1 MSNIRRPAVSGVF
14 YSDEPSKLSS
24 DVKRYL
30 QTAKT
35 RDEPRTPK
43 ILIVPHAG
51 FIYSGVVAGGAYAA
65 IKNAADTITKVVLIG
80 PSHRVAFRGMATPS
94 VDAFET
100 PLGVAR
106 INREAISMIAALTGV
121 TQRDD
126 AHDQEHSLEV
136 QLPFLQSVLGEFTLT
151 PIVVGDATGDD
162 VAALIETL
170 WGGDETLIVIS
181 SDLSHYLDDQTAQ
194 RMDSAT
200 AEAIETLNPETIGR
214 DQACGRIPVAG
225 ALLAARARNMRVI
238 RYDLRNSGATAGGKD
253 RVVGYGAWG
262 IIDDNPKPLAEDLD
276 SSDRQLL
283 RQHGAQLLHAA
294 AASIKRGLTKGAPPD
309 VDLSTFPTLLQEN
322 RATFVTLK
330 KDGKLRGCIGTIS
343 AHRPLLNDV
352 VENAYASAFRD
363 HRFPPLQADELGA
376 LELSISLLS
385 KPSPMTF
392 SSESDFL
399 EQLQPGRDGL
409 IIEDQ
414 GRRAVFLPQ
423 VWDELPTTS
432 QFVAHLKQKAGL
444 AENHWSAS
452 FQAWRFSATSLHPNT
467 A

>member
-1 MSNIRRPAVSGVF
+1 MSSIRRPAVSGVF
-14 YSDEPSKLSS
+14 YSDEPGKLSS

-30 QTAKT
+30 QSAKT
-35 RDEPRTPK
+35 ADENRTPK

-65 IKNAADTITKVVLIG
+65 IEDAAETITKVVLIG
-80 PSHRVAFRGMATPS
+80 PSHRIAFRGMATPS
-94 VDAFET
+94 VEAFET
-100 PLGVAR
+100 PLGATPVDQDAL
-106 INREAISMIAALTGV
+106 AAIAALPGV

-126 AHDQEHSLEV
+126 AHAQEHSLEV
-136 QLPFLQSVLGEFTLT
+136 QLPFLQSVLGEFTLA

-170 WGGDETLIVIS
+170 WGGDETLIVIG
-181 SDLSHYLDDQTAQ
+181 SDLSHYLDDQAAQ
-194 RMDSAT
+194 RMDAAT
-200 AEAIETLNPETIGR
+200 ADAIETLSPENIGR

-225 ALLAARARNMRVI
+225 ALLAARARNMRVV

-262 IIDDNPKPLAEDLD
+262 IVDDNAKTHAGDQD

-294 AASIKRGLTKGAPPD
+294 AASIKRGLSKGAPPE
-309 VDLSTFPTLLQEN
+309 VDLASFPDLLQEN

-330 KDGKLRGCIGTIS
+330 KDGQLRGCIGTIT

-352 VENAYASAFRD
+352 VENAYAAAFRD

-376 LELSISLLS
+376 LNLSISLLS
-385 KPSPMTF
+385 KPTPMTF
-392 SSESDFL
+392 NSEGDFKA
-399 EQLQPGRDGL
+399 QLQPGRDGL